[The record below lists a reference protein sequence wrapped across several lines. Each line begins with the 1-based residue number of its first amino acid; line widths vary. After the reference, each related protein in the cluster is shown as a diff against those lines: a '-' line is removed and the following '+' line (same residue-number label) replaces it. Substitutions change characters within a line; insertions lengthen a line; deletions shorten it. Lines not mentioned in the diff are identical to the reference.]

1 MYLDNGIL
9 CLNLGKLELQGAV
22 YLFTMIVP
30 YTADIKEVIYT
41 KVGTL
46 VGLLENGGEP
56 KDFRLHTRRTVYES

>member
-1 MYLDNGIL
+1 
-9 CLNLGKLELQGAV
+9 
-22 YLFTMIVP
+22 MIVP